1 MWSCACVK
9 LKQAFEFTVKV
20 GESLITRKNSVTY
33 LECEFDQYL
42 SAESMDLKVLSIHQ
56 LANSLEEA
64 QPYKDVGFL

>member
-1 MWSCACVK
+1 MK

-42 SAESMDLKVLSIHQ
+42 SAESMDLKVLSI
-56 LANSLEEA
+56 
-64 QPYKDVGFL
+64 